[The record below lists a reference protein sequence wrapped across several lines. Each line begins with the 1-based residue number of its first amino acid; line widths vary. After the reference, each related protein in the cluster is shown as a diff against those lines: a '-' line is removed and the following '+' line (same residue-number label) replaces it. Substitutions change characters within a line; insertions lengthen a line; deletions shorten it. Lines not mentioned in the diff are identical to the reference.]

1 MMTKLQYLNVYLTE
15 RLMQAAEEILGVVG
29 DTISEYQE
37 EIARTKRENQY
48 LKRHL
53 ITPVLPAPQ
62 PIVSWVSEQQ
72 TPPEQQRCEQE
83 WSSSLGQ
90 EDTEPTQIKEEQG
103 ELRTRQEVEQ
113 IQGPEADTKEDSII
127 IPLCVKGDCDQ
138 EPPQPTHLL
147 QTVENREKYSLLTNT
162 TGQIKTEPDGEGY
175 VVSLSEPTSDS
186 PQSQPLSAVNPDC
199 SRTQSENTESVQRD
213 PERRPEEDTQT
224 HSCTQ
229 CGAVFC
235 ELSQLKAHMLS
246 HTEPHSGDTSHRQ
259 ILCTVCWKSFTST
272 SYLKVH
278 LCSHNKEK
286 PFHCGVCGKSFSY
299 SGRFREHQRIH
310 TGERPYR
317 CHVCGKRFNR
327 STHLKTHLRVH
338 TGEKPYS
345 CPVCG
350 KGFSQSSQIKG
361 HLRTHTRGSSNSII
375 KFADNTTVG
384 LIINNDETTYME
396 ALSTCISGIFL
407 APYRPMMTKLQYLNV
422 YLTERLM
429 QAAEEILGV
438 VGDTI
443 SEYQEEIV
451 RTKRENQ
458 YLKRHLITPV
468 FPAPQPIVSWVSEQ
482 QTPPEQQYCEQEWSP
497 SLGQRDPEPTQIKEE
512 QGELRTRQEVEKIQG
527 PEADTKEDSI
537 IIPLCVKGDCDQEP
551 PQPTHLL
558 QTVENREKYS
568 LLTNT
573 TGQIKTEPD
582 GEGYGVSLSEPTSD
596 SPQSQPLSA
605 VNPDCSRTQSEN
617 TESVQRDP
625 ERRPEED
632 TQTHSCTQC
641 GAVFCELSQLE
652 AHMLSH
658 TVPHHGDTS
667 HRQILC
673 TVCWK
678 SFTSTSYL
686 KVHLRSHTN
695 EKPFHCG
702 VCGKSFS
709 YSGRFREHQRIHT
722 GERPY
727 RCHVCGKRFN
737 RSAHLK
743 THLRVHTGEKPYS
756 CPVCGKGFSQ
766 SSQIK
771 GHLRTHT
778 RGR

>member
-37 EIARTKRENQY
+37 EIT
-48 LKRHL
+48 
-53 ITPVLPAPQ
+53 
-62 PIVSWVSEQQ
+62 
-72 TPPEQQRCEQE
+72 
-83 WSSSLGQ
+83 
-90 EDTEPTQIKEEQG
+90 
-103 ELRTRQEVEQ
+103 
-113 IQGPEADTKEDSII
+113 
-127 IPLCVKGDCDQ
+127 
-138 EPPQPTHLL
+138 
-147 QTVENREKYSLLTNT
+147 
-162 TGQIKTEPDGEGY
+162 
-175 VVSLSEPTSDS
+175 
-186 PQSQPLSAVNPDC
+186 
-199 SRTQSENTESVQRD
+199 
-213 PERRPEEDTQT
+213 
-224 HSCTQ
+224 
-229 CGAVFC
+229 
-235 ELSQLKAHMLS
+235 
-246 HTEPHSGDTSHRQ
+246 
-259 ILCTVCWKSFTST
+259 
-272 SYLKVH
+272 
-278 LCSHNKEK
+278 
-286 PFHCGVCGKSFSY
+286 
-299 SGRFREHQRIH
+299 
-310 TGERPYR
+310 
-317 CHVCGKRFNR
+317 
-327 STHLKTHLRVH
+327 
-338 TGEKPYS
+338 
-345 CPVCG
+345 
-350 KGFSQSSQIKG
+350 
-361 HLRTHTRGSSNSII
+361 
-375 KFADNTTVG
+375 
-384 LIINNDETTYME
+384 
-396 ALSTCISGIFL
+396 
-407 APYRPMMTKLQYLNV
+407 
-422 YLTERLM
+422 
-429 QAAEEILGV
+429 
-438 VGDTI
+438 
-443 SEYQEEIV
+443 

-468 FPAPQPIVSWVSEQ
+468 FPAPQPILSWVLEQ

-512 QGELRTRQEVEKIQG
+512 QGELRTRQEVEQIQG

-537 IIPLCVKGDCDQEP
+537 TIPLCVKGDCDQEP
-551 PQPTHLL
+551 PQSTHLP

-582 GEGYGVSLSEPTSD
+582 GEGYGVSLSEPASD

-617 TESVQRDP
+617 TESVPRDP
-625 ERRPEED
+625 ERRPEDD

-641 GAVFCELSQLE
+641 GAVFCELSQLK

-658 TVPHHGDTS
+658 TVPHSGDTS

>member
-53 ITPVLPAPQ
+53 ITPVLRAPQ

-113 IQGPEADTKEDSII
+113 IQGPEADTKEDSIT

-138 EPPQPTHLL
+138 EPPQSTHLL

-175 VVSLSEPTSDS
+175 GVSLSEPTSDS

-199 SRTQSENTESVQRD
+199 SRTQSENTESVPDVQRD
-213 PERRPEEDTQT
+213 PERRPEDDTQT

-361 HLRTHTRGSSNSII
+361 HLRTHTRG
-375 KFADNTTVG
+375 
-384 LIINNDETTYME
+384 
-396 ALSTCISGIFL
+396 
-407 APYRPMMTKLQYLNV
+407 R
-422 YLTERLM
+422 
-429 QAAEEILGV
+429 
-438 VGDTI
+438 
-443 SEYQEEIV
+443 
-451 RTKRENQ
+451 
-458 YLKRHLITPV
+458 
-468 FPAPQPIVSWVSEQ
+468 
-482 QTPPEQQYCEQEWSP
+482 
-497 SLGQRDPEPTQIKEE
+497 
-512 QGELRTRQEVEKIQG
+512 
-527 PEADTKEDSI
+527 
-537 IIPLCVKGDCDQEP
+537 
-551 PQPTHLL
+551 
-558 QTVENREKYS
+558 
-568 LLTNT
+568 
-573 TGQIKTEPD
+573 
-582 GEGYGVSLSEPTSD
+582 
-596 SPQSQPLSA
+596 
-605 VNPDCSRTQSEN
+605 
-617 TESVQRDP
+617 
-625 ERRPEED
+625 
-632 TQTHSCTQC
+632 
-641 GAVFCELSQLE
+641 
-652 AHMLSH
+652 
-658 TVPHHGDTS
+658 
-667 HRQILC
+667 
-673 TVCWK
+673 
-678 SFTSTSYL
+678 
-686 KVHLRSHTN
+686 
-695 EKPFHCG
+695 
-702 VCGKSFS
+702 
-709 YSGRFREHQRIHT
+709 
-722 GERPY
+722 
-727 RCHVCGKRFN
+727 
-737 RSAHLK
+737 
-743 THLRVHTGEKPYS
+743 
-756 CPVCGKGFSQ
+756 
-766 SSQIK
+766 
-771 GHLRTHT
+771 
-778 RGR
+778 